1 MAFYSQSDLKKIGF
15 KKIGENVLISDKASI
30 YGAKNISLGDNVRID
45 DFCIISAGEG
55 GIKIGNYVHIA
66 CYASIIGKEEVIL
79 GDFSGIS
86 AKVSVYSSSDDY
98 SGAYLTNPMVPE
110 EFTNVISKP
119 VLLREHVIVGANSV
133 ILPGVSLGVGVA
145 VGALSLVTKSFD
157 DFVIIAGSPAKVIK
171 PRKKNIIALEHKLK
185 SQENRLSYD
194 T

>member
-15 KKIGENVLISDKASI
+15 KKIGENVLISDKVSI

-133 ILPGVSLGVGVA
+133 ILPGVSLGFGVA

-171 PRKKNIIALEHKLK
+171 PRKKNIIDLEHKLK
-185 SQENRLSYD
+185 SQETRLSYD